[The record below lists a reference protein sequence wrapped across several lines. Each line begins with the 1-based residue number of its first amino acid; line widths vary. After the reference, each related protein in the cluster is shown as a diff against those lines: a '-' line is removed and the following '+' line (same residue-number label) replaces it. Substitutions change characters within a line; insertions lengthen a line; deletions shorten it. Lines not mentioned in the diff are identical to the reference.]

1 MVYIVAVSEFA
12 ALPKQFFQAL
22 APQKANKTPYEF
34 PSYLMSLQLDMFTD
48 F

>member
-22 APQKANKTPYEF
+22 TPQKANQTPYKF
-34 PSYLMSLQLDMFTD
+34 PLYLLSLQLDMFTD